1 MEKIKEF
8 IKKLEL
14 KRVFKKF
21 LIWFLLI
28 TFLEFI
34 FAFIMHDNYT
44 KESCIVHSK
53 CVWWDVMLNLVQH
66 LNTDRF

>member
-44 KESCIVHSK
+44 KESFINILFYNGKINIGEVY
-53 CVWWDVMLNLVQH
+53 V
-66 LNTDRF
+66 